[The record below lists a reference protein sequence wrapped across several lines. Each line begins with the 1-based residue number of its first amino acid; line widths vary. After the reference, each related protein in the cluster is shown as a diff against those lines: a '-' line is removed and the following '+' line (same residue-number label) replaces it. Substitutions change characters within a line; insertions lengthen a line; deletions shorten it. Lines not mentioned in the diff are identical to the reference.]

1 MVSWTVLGYLW
12 KFQYIG
18 WSSGVLDS
26 PGISMKVPVYWLVQ
40 WCPGQSW
47 DIYGSSSILVGPV
60 VSWTILRYLWKFQYI
75 GWSNGV
81 LDSPG
86 ISMEV
91 PVYWLVQWCPG
102 QSWDIYESSSILVGP
117 MVSWTVLGYLW
128 KFQYIGWSSGVL
140 DSPGISMKVPVYWL
154 VQWCPGQSWDIY
166 GSSSILVGP
175 VVSWTVLGYL

>member
-1 MVSWTVLGYLW
+1 MVSW
-12 KFQYIG
+12 
-18 WSSGVLDS
+18 
-26 PGISMKVPVYWLVQ
+26 
-40 WCPGQSW
+40 
-47 DIYGSSSILVGPV
+47 
-60 VSWTILRYLWKFQYI
+60 
-75 GWSNGV
+75 
-81 LDSPG
+81 DSPG

-117 MVSWTVLGYLW
+117 VVSWTILRYLW

-140 DSPGISMKVPVYWL
+140 DNPEISMEVPVYWL

-166 GSSSILVGP
+166 ESSSILVGP